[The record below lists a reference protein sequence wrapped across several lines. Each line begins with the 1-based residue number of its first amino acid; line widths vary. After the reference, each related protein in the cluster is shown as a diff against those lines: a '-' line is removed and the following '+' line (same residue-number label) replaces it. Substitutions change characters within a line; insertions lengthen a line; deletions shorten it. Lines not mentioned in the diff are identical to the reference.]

1 MFKEVNILRKHEN
14 NSKVNLQEYRIKE
27 NKAEIVFEDIIQVIL
42 YLFIIKRDVW
52 YGEKITWN

>member
-1 MFKEVNILRKHEN
+1 LRKHEN